1 MKKRIKILIAADS
14 IAMPRAENVYENTW
28 IYMLKAAFPE
38 CDIIDRSSRGS
49 TTARLVMEGG
59 GGVDLLELYNP
70 NLVIIQMGMA
80 ECAPRLFK
88 KTGFE
93 HFLLTKLVPRSYRPV
108 YVNFI
113 KKRRVRSPIITDVS
127 PDQFRSNI
135 TNYFERAE
143 RTGTRIIIVLMHRPN
158 RLFVSKSP
166 YIGKNIDLYNSIY
179 RETAMKFTNVETIE
193 PFEKEADID
202 ALTLDE
208 LHLNRQGAEIIVEKI
223 IERISRII
231 S

>member
-28 IYMLKAAFPE
+28 VFMLKEAFPG

-49 TTARLVMEGG
+49 TTTRLVMEGG
-59 GGVDLLELYNP
+59 GGVDLLERYNP
-70 NLVIIQMGMA
+70 NLVIIQMGLA

-93 HFLLTKLVPRSYRPV
+93 HFFLTKLIPRSCQPV
-108 YVNFI
+108 YVDFV
-113 KKRRVRSPIITDVS
+113 KKRRVRSPYITDVS

-143 RTGTRIIIVLMHRPN
+143 KIGTRIITVLMHRPN
-158 RLFVSKSP
+158 RIFVFKSP
-166 YIGKNIDLYNSIY
+166 HIGKNIELYNGIY
-179 RETAMKFTNVETIE
+179 KETASRFPNVETID
-193 PFEKEADID
+193 PFEKDADID

-208 LHLNRQGAEIIVEKI
+208 LHLNRQGAEIIVSKLKD
-223 IERISRII
+223 RINSIV